1 MPNLHIFPDG
11 ILLVVSLA
19 AQAGISAALARTA
32 VFGATRARRLVLAAG
47 SLLVSAIYLAGYLS
61 VSNRVARHF
70 PGSAVAWTQ
79 ATALILAMTSSGI
92 CVSLGIVALLKRTRW
107 GEEADPRRRALLRTA
122 CGAVLASPVAATS
135 FGILRRNE
143 IGLKETSIEIPGLP
157 ADLDGLRIAQL
168 TDIHLSAFLAESDL
182 ARAVDMINSLRP
194 QITLVTGDLITRP
207 GDPLDACLA
216 QIRRLRADAA
226 VLGCLGNHEIYTRTE
241 NYVTV
246 QCARMGIGILRKQK
260 RVFHF
265 GGAKVNFGG
274 VDYQKMHEP
283 YLTGAGELIE
293 PGALNILMSHNPDVF
308 PVAVRQGWDLTI
320 AGHTHGG
327 QVNVEILDSNINMA
341 RFFTPYTRGLYWLDG
356 SAGFVSAGIGT
367 VGMPV
372 RLGAPPEVNLLTLR
386 APGAPKPIASARA
399 SQCAS

>member
-19 AQAGISAALARTA
+19 AQAGLSAALIRTPI
-32 VFGATRARRLVLAAG
+32 FGATRTRRLILAAG

-61 VSNRVARHF
+61 ISDRVARHF
-70 PGSAVAWTQ
+70 PLSAAAWTQ
-79 ATALILAMTSSGI
+79 ATALILAMASTGI
-92 CVSLGIVALLKRTRW
+92 CVSLGIVALLKRI
-107 GEEADPRRRALLRTA
+107 GLGMEADPRRRALMRFA
-122 CGAVLASPVAATS
+122 CGAALASPVVATG

-143 IGLKETSIEIPGLP
+143 IGLKETVIEIPGLP
-157 ADLDGLRIAQL
+157 ADLNGLRIAQL

-182 ARAVDMINSLRP
+182 ARAVDMINSLQP
-194 QITLVTGDLITRP
+194 QITLVTGDLITRR
-207 GDPLDACLA
+207 GDPLDACLK
-216 QIRRLRADAA
+216 QIRRFRADAG
-226 VLGCLGNHEIYTRTE
+226 VLGCLGNHEIYTQTE

-246 QCARMGIGILRKQK
+246 QCARMGIGILRMQN
-260 RVFHF
+260 RLLRF

-274 VDYQKMHEP
+274 VDYQKMHEA
-283 YLTGAGELIE
+283 YLAGAGELIE
-293 PGALNILMSHNPDVF
+293 PGALNILLSHNPDVF

-327 QVNVEILDSNINMA
+327 QVNVEVLDSNINLA
-341 RFFTPYTRGLYWLDG
+341 RFFTPYTRGLYWLEG
-356 SAGFVSAGIGT
+356 SAAFVSAGIGT

-386 APGAPKPIASARA
+386 ASGAPKRVAGARA
-399 SQCAS
+399 